1 MKLHLLPLFFTLFS
15 SVLAASDVKITHLC
29 IDPSVLFKFNQDKLY
44 EYSYYDPCKIRCLI
58 EYEHKNTKKEDILK
72 VLFEADGRTTA
83 SHCPIFSEGKK
94 LLLSYLMLS
103 LTKEQYMRSIG
114 FYNKQEQ
121 RSKYTYSSHVCQS
134 GQSTIRSCDIR
145 KIISTK
151 TSCNEPIAPN
161 QRAFYWENRFIWKLS
176 IRNRFQE
183 HFPEIAEM
191 IDLPYLSGTI
201 GMVKTNPGFSK
212 VTPFP
217 PRSTL
222 CIETQPEHCHKMYT
236 CEVIEHDG
244 RSLLKILAAYGICK
258 PSLISSQLIRENHF
272 QVETK
277 EKTASG
283 KNTEKDWKSIL
294 DEWELVQD
302 EKIL

>member
-1 MKLHLLPLFFTLFS
+1 MCVKVVNQL
-15 SVLAASDVKITHLC
+15 SDPVT
-29 IDPSVLFKFNQDKLY
+29 FAKLY
-44 EYSYYDPCKIRCLI
+44 QLKPHAMSLLRQIREHFTGKI
-58 EYEHKNTKKEDILK
+58 
-72 VLFEADGRTTA
+72 VLYGNY
-83 SHCPIFSEGKK
+83 PSETG
-94 LLLSYLMLS
+94 
-103 LTKEQYMRSIG
+103 
-114 FYNKQEQ
+114 
-121 RSKYTYSSHVCQS
+121 
-134 GQSTIRSCDIR
+134 
-145 KIISTK
+145 
-151 TSCNEPIAPN
+151 
-161 QRAFYWENRFIWKLS
+161 
-176 IRNRFQE
+176 FQE

-277 EKTASG
+277 EKQ
-283 KNTEKDWKSIL
+283 
-294 DEWELVQD
+294 LVG
-302 EKIL
+302 KILKKIGNQS